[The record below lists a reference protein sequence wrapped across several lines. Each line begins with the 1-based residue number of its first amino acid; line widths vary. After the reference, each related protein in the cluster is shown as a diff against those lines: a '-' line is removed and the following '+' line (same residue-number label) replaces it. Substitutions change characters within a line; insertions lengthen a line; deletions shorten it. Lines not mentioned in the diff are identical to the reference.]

1 MLYQWKTVLKSS
13 YLNLNWISLKRL
25 QNITTTSASKNFA
38 FVEEANSKSYGID
51 SIRYQA
57 VIIWNKLR
65 NNIASDL
72 TELNRMK
79 VKPTIIERS
88 TQLKI
93 LLNIDEPIRNIKK
106 SLILHELI
114 QNCKNL
120 FSFSLFHILSFLL
133 FFFLQSY
140 SSPSPYSVFTSLP
153 FLFRIAIWLY

>member
-1 MLYQWKTVLKSS
+1 M
-13 YLNLNWISLKRL
+13 
-25 QNITTTSASKNFA
+25 
-38 FVEEANSKSYGID
+38 EEANSKSYGID

-79 VKPTIIERS
+79 VKPTIIEHS

-114 QNCKNL
+114 
-120 FSFSLFHILSFLL
+120 
-133 FFFLQSY
+133 
-140 SSPSPYSVFTSLP
+140 
-153 FLFRIAIWLY
+153 